1 MLQHCDLSVLS
12 STTEMR
18 NQILMMPLSQYAT
31 TKTGIRT
38 QPHCETCNGNSKS
51 CFLQENHHR
60 QIRHPFLL
68 KLGENVREMAFDM
81 WRNKGEVSP
90 DSWGEIGQLTLQSIS
105 SWPSEVSH
113 KSTNLYA
120 VLEITWDDLS
130 KVWNNIWQS
139 SGYFRFYTVS
149 CMFMTLLSA
158 RIACSR
164 VLRITK
170 NFTLHA
176 WAHFY
181 HCTHPLFSTAAVKE
195 STQVRAMVSR
205 IRCGF
210 PAPVLPFT
218 GR

>member
-1 MLQHCDLSVLS
+1 MLQHRDLSVLS

-18 NQILMMPLSQYAT
+18 TQILMMPLSQYAA

-38 QPHCETCNGNSKS
+38 LPHCETCNDKSKS

-81 WRNKGEVSP
+81 WKNKGEVIPGS
-90 DSWGEIGQLTLQSIS
+90 GENKTVNLYRVSIPGLQKWVIRVLT
-105 SWPSEVSH
+105 
-113 KSTNLYA
+113 LYA
-120 VLEITWDDLS
+120 VLEINWDDLS
-130 KVWNNIWQS
+130 KAWNNIWQS
-139 SGYFRFYTVS
+139 SGYFQFYAAS

-164 VLRITK
+164 VLRITE
-170 NFTLHA
+170 NFTLHP
-176 WAHFY
+176 WAHSY
-181 HCTHPLFSTAAVKE
+181 HCTHSLFHTAVVKE

-210 PAPVLPFT
+210 PVPVLPFT